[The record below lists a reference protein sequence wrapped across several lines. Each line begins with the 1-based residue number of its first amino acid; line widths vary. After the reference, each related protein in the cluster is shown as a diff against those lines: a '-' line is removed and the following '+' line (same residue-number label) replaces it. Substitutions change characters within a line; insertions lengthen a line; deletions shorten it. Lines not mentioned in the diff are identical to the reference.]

1 MRQRAMSA
9 AAALSGSIA
18 AVCLGTALATGR
30 WAPLGGFLTGVM
42 AVAALVR
49 GSRRRPADEVALR
62 LCPRTGALMRED
74 GDGKPALR
82 PVGVTRN
89 LIGLSGSGPASG
101 RLSVWR
107 DSIAPDGFRRI
118 AAYAQW
124 RRSAASDPAQRFE
137 LIARKAVT
145 EGQSAPRTGRPRGR

>member
-1 MRQRAMSA
+1 
-9 AAALSGSIA
+9 
-18 AVCLGTALATGR
+18 
-30 WAPLGGFLTGVM
+30 M
-42 AVAALVR
+42 AGAALVR
-49 GSRRRPADEVALR
+49 GSRHRSADEVALR

-89 LIGLSGSGPASG
+89 LICLTGTGPGSGRRSI
-101 RLSVWR
+101 WR

-118 AAYAQW
+118 AAYTLW
-124 RRSAASDPAQRFE
+124 RRRSAASDPAHRFE

-145 EGQSAPRTGRPRGR
+145 EGQSDPRTGRPLGQ

>member
-82 PVGVTRN
+82 PVGVTRD
-89 LIGLSGSGPASG
+89 LICLTGSGPASG

-118 AAYAQW
+118 AAYTLW

-145 EGQSAPRTGRPRGR
+145 EGQSAPRTGRPRGQ

>member
-18 AVCLGTALATGR
+18 VVCLGTALATGR
-30 WAPLGGFLTGVM
+30 SAPVCGFLTGV
-42 AVAALVR
+42 AAAAALVR
-49 GSRRRPADEVALR
+49 ASGRRCADEVPLR
-62 LCPRTGALMRED
+62 LCPRTGVWMGED

-82 PVGVTRN
+82 AVGITRH
-89 LIGLSGSGPASG
+89 LICLVGTGPGSGRRSI
-101 RLSVWR
+101 WR

-118 AAYAQW
+118 AAYSLW
-124 RRSAASDPAQRFE
+124 RRSDAPDPAHRFE

-145 EGQSAPRTGRPRGR
+145 EGQSAPRTGRPRGQ